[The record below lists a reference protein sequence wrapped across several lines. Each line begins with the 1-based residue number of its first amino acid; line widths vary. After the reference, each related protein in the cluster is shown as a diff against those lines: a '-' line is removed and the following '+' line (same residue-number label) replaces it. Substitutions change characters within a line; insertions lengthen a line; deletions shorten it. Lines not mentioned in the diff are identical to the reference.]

1 MVLSQLHCLNRDDVA
16 TVHPYLKLCIELR
29 QADFPKI
36 HCALWKVLVL
46 AAAHFQWCECS
57 RAHQAKKQDSSLV
70 LDSCYKEKAFFNV
83 VFGRWTEVTVLVIP
97 HFVSWGCNR
106 SEVAICT
113 QLLQRLRF
121 DPCPVH
127 VGFMVDKVALVQV
140 FVSVRHFFS
149 C

>member
-70 LDSCYKEKAFFNV
+70 LDSCYKQKAFFNV
-83 VFGRWTEVTVLVIP
+83 AFIRWTEVTVLVKP
-97 HFVSWGCNR
+97 HFVSCGCNR
-106 SEVAICT
+106 FQVAICT
-113 QLLQRLRF
+113 QLLQRVRF

-140 FVSVRHFFS
+140 FLWVRQFFS
-149 C
+149 R